1 MIVFAIV
8 IAVLIL
14 IMNLSVHVETKVKGK
29 EFSVVIKLWKIK
41 IFQSPLRKEKAGKKN
56 KQKEKEQTNKEK
68 QFTAENLSFYLERI
82 GEILKDV
89 KKLFRFARQKM
100 ICHKFC
106 FTLTFGKE
114 DAAQVGILYGLIW
127 AGIGNLLPV
136 IQSFMVLKEPHIQV
150 VPVYHR
156 EYFLIEYEGHFKLK
170 IYHLT
175 GLAVKALFVFTKHLR
190 QYAKYNKKGGVSHG

>member
-1 MIVFAIV
+1 MTIFAIV

-29 EFSVVIKLWKIK
+29 EISIVVKLWKIK
-41 IFQSPLRKEKAGKKN
+41 LFRFPLRKEKAKKRN
-56 KQKEKEQTNKEK
+56 KPKENEQTKQKK
-68 QFTAENLSFYLERI
+68 QLTVEALSFYIERI
-82 GEILKDV
+82 GRILKDI

-100 ICHKFC
+100 ICHKFV

-114 DAAQVGILYGLIW
+114 DAAQVGILYGMIW

-150 VPVYHR
+150 VPIYHR
-156 EYFLIEYEGHFKLK
+156 EYFMIEYEGRFKMK
-170 IYHLT
+170 VYHLIRI
-175 GLAVKALFVFTKHLR
+175 AVRVMFLFVKELR
-190 QYAKYNKKGGVSHG
+190 HSAKYNKKGGVSHG